1 MKSHFPAAQLFLRL
15 ALGISFIL
23 PVLDRVGLLG
33 LPGSPNVSWGNWQN
47 FVAYTN
53 TLLPFLNSS
62 MASIMGAIASIAE
75 LLFGLLLIIGY
86 KTRLAAFGSFLLTLT
101 FALCMMIFTGYRQP
115 FSYSVYT
122 ASAASLLFDMGP
134 VENIH
139 ILTMLGGAYAF
150 SFAVFHT
157 LFWHLFKWKSELKK
171 LSYANRAIMQIL
183 NLRLIY
189 VISLSSVYRYSGLA
203 EPLNNSF
210 F

>member
-1 MKSHFPAAQLFLRL
+1 
-15 ALGISFIL
+15 
-23 PVLDRVGLLG
+23 
-33 LPGSPNVSWGNWQN
+33 
-47 FVAYTN
+47 
-53 TLLPFLNSS
+53 
-62 MASIMGAIASIAE
+62 
-75 LLFGLLLIIGY
+75 
-86 KTRLAAFGSFLLTLT
+86 
-101 FALCMMIFTGYRQP
+101 
-115 FSYSVYT
+115 
-122 ASAASLLFDMGP
+122 
-134 VENIH
+134 
-139 ILTMLGGAYAF
+139 MLGGAYAF